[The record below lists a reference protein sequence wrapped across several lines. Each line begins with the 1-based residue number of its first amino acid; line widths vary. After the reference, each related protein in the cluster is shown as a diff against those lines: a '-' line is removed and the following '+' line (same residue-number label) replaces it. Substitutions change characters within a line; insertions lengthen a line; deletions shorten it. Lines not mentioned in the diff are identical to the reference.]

1 MYNKLNDSIVPN
13 YAKSQKNWGKF
24 FLEKKSDSL
33 ITDEMVIKNKIT
45 LTSNWGWH
53 PKMIKFTATA
63 LVKSI
68 ILHLMQIFYKG
79 KQHKS
84 KVWICGR
91 NTKQPYNKGVFDNI

>member
-1 MYNKLNDSIVPN
+1 MIIRI
-13 YAKSQKNWGKF
+13 KNWLKL
-24 FLEKKSDSL
+24 FLEKRSDSSL

-53 PKMIKFTATA
+53 LKMIKFTATA

-68 ILHLMQIFYKG
+68 ISQLMHIFYKG

-84 KVWICGR
+84 KVWIRGGQ
-91 NTKQPYNKGVFDNI
+91 KKY